1 MKPFSISTHRYFI
14 FPCRSPCWRT
24 INQMSS
30 IRFRASSAPLTAA
43 ISTSTSLSSV
53 SSLHIL
59 FSSFQES
66 VGRSIPYQIFWN
78 AVERC
83 RKRRKPS
90 KGYIPS
96 PDHGKTALNFTID
109 KKEHISHIRWPP
121 GHVERNDSLQHDQ
134 EAFFV
139 RNLSFL
145 IVSNCYENLIIFLI
159 LKVQGFCTFKI
170 YAFSVERRCGLNTC
184 G

>member
-1 MKPFSISTHRYFI
+1 MTRNK
-14 FPCRSPCWRT
+14 RSRRLRRKALQDHCL
-24 INQMSS
+24 
-30 IRFRASSAPLTAA
+30 PLTQVQAA
-43 ISTSTSLSSV
+43 NRLPALFVST
-53 SSLHIL
+53 
-59 FSSFQES
+59 FFND
-66 VGRSIPYQIFWN
+66 IPYQVFWN
-78 AVERC
+78 TVERC

-90 KGYIPS
+90 KGYISS
-96 PDHGKTALNFTID
+96 PDHGKTALTFTFD
-109 KKEHISHIRWPP
+109 KKVHISHIRGPP

-170 YAFSVERRCGLNTC
+170 YAFFVERRCGLNAC

>member
-1 MKPFSISTHRYFI
+1 MIGIHGGKYFPKRKGKRHLRFKLLCFQKMQMVNRPSASFHSTF
-14 FPCRSPCWRT
+14 F
-24 INQMSS
+24 ND
-30 IRFRASSAPLTAA
+30 
-43 ISTSTSLSSV
+43 
-53 SSLHIL
+53 
-59 FSSFQES
+59 
-66 VGRSIPYQIFWN
+66 IPYQIFWN
-78 AVERC
+78 TVERC

-90 KGYIPS
+90 KGYVPS

-170 YAFSVERRCGLNTC
+170 YAFFVERRCGLNAC